1 MKKTPWD
8 IIILNK
14 YTKNHDHML
23 CCSWNMTHDRC
34 NCYFSF
40 WAIFCPFTPVT
51 ARRYHHFTQ
60 VYQKSRSYD
69 ILFLRYGKWHM
80 QLLVFM
86 LGYFSPVYPTPSSP
100 SLPTAQKIKIKKNWK
115 KYLDTS
121 LFYTSVPKI
130 MIICYTVPEIW
141 HVMDAIVTFHFGLFF
156 CPFTSVTAW
165 KMKIL
170 EKEKNTWRYHHF
182 AQVYQKL
189 WSYAILFLKCG
200 TWRM

>member
-23 CCSWNMTHDRC
+23 CCSWNMAHDRC

-40 WAIFCPFTPVT
+40 WAIFCPFTPIT
-51 ARRYHHFTQ
+51 ARRYYHFTQ

-86 LGYFSPVYPTPSSP
+86 LGYFSPVYPAPSSP
-100 SLPTAQKIKIKKNWK
+100 SLLTAQKIKIKKKN
-115 KYLDTS
+115 
-121 LFYTSVPKI
+121 
-130 MIICYTVPEIW
+130 
-141 HVMDAIVTFHFGLFF
+141 
-156 CPFTSVTAW
+156 
-165 KMKIL
+165 
-170 EKEKNTWRYHHF
+170 EKNTWTLHYF
-182 AQVYQKL
+182 TQVYQRS
-189 WSYAILFLKCG
+189 WSYAILFLRYG
-200 TWRM
+200 TWWMQLLLFILAYFFALLLL

>member
-1 MKKTPWD
+1 
-8 IIILNK
+8 
-14 YTKNHDHML
+14 ML
-23 CCSWNMTHDRC
+23 CCSWNMAHDRC

-40 WAIFCPFTPVT
+40 WAIFCPFTPIT
-51 ARRYHHFTQ
+51 ARRYYHFTQ

-86 LGYFSPVYPTPSSP
+86 LGYFSPVYLAPSSP
-100 SLPTAQKIKIKKNWK
+100 SLLTAQKIKIKKKKWK

-156 CPFTSVTAW
+156 CPFTTVTDR
-165 KMKIL
+165 
-170 EKEKNTWRYHHF
+170 RYHYF
-182 AQVYQKL
+182 TQLYQKS
-189 WSYAILFLKCG
+189 WS
-200 TWRM
+200 